1 MKDFTDPGY
10 VGDVLRNVRGDWG
23 DWRVPVKAEPWN
35 NANGRD
41 GFFLHG
47 GSLAGSA
54 GCIDIGG
61 GIHGDST
68 TDFVRD
74 ELRRDPD
81 GIIEV
86 NVFPDNSVAKPK
98 S

>member
-1 MKDFTDPGY
+1 MPI
-10 VGDVLRNVRGDWG
+10 N
-23 DWRVPVKAEPWN
+23 AEPWN
-35 NANGRD
+35 NAYGRD

-47 GSLAGSA
+47 GNFPGSA

-61 GIHGDST
+61 GIHGDAT

-86 NVFPDNSVAKPK
+86 NVFPARVLAGRKN
-98 S
+98 